1 MIKLPVEIWE
11 YIFELS
17 GERPRVESC
26 TEIML
31 YYEGRGIWRD
41 GSKAIVMRPKG
52 RPKDEY
58 EQIIRMLT
66 K

>member
-1 MIKLPVEIWE
+1 MIKLPVEIWD
-11 YIFELS
+11 YIFELV

-26 TEIML
+26 VESL
-31 YYEGRGIWRD
+31 YYPGI
-41 GSKAIVMRPKG
+41 GIPHGPKVIVMRPRG

-58 EQIIRMLT
+58 EEIIRMLT